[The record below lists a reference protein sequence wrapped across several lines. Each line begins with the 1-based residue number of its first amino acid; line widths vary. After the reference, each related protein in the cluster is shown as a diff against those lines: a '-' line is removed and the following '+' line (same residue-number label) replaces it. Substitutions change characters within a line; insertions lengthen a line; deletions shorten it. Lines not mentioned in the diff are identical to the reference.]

1 MSTEPAF
8 QSILSTVADGITLDR
23 GTAQQAFTLLMEG
36 KATVA
41 QTAAFLMALRV
52 RTERVEEITGAAQAM
67 LAKATPVQAPDGA
80 VDTCGTGGDGLG
92 TVNVSTAAALVIAG
106 CGVPVAK
113 HGNRAVSSKSG
124 SSDVLRALGVNVDA
138 PLAAVEKALRV
149 ARIGFLMAPAYHPA
163 MRHVAPVRADL
174 GLRTVFNLLG
184 PLANPARVRRQV
196 VGVFSR
202 RWLEPLAHV
211 FRELDAERV
220 WVVHGADGMDELT
233 VTDISHVAEL
243 RNGEVRTFSVDPEE
257 AGLARAAPADLIGG
271 DADTNAARIRNLLD
285 GASGA
290 YRDIVLLN
298 AAAVLVV
305 AERASDLR
313 EGAGLAAQSIDSGAA
328 RTALDKLVACTR
340 EPA

>member
-1 MSTEPAF
+1 MNTKRAF
-8 QSILSTVADGITLDR
+8 QPILAAVADGDALDR
-23 GTAQQAFTLLMEG
+23 ETAQEAFTLLMEG

-41 QTAAFLMALRV
+41 QMAAFLMALRV
-52 RTERVEEITGAAQAM
+52 RTETVEEIAGAAQAM
-67 LAKATPVQAPDGA
+67 RAKATPVQAPEGA

-106 CGVPVAK
+106 CGVTVAK

-124 SSDVLRALGVNVDA
+124 SSDVLGALGVNVAA
-138 PLAAVEKALRV
+138 PLAAVENALRV
-149 ARIGFLMAPAYHPA
+149 ARIGFLMAPVYHPA
-163 MRHVAPVRADL
+163 MRHVAPVRTEL

-233 VTDISHVAEL
+233 VTDVSHVAEL

-257 AGLARAAPADLIGG
+257 VGLVRAAPADLVGG
-271 DADTNAARIRNLLD
+271 DVDTNAARIRNLLD
-285 GASGA
+285 GAGGA

-298 AAAVLVV
+298 AAAALVV

-313 EGAGLAAQSIDSGAA
+313 EGVGLAAQSIDDGAA
-328 RTALDKLVACTR
+328 RDALYKLVACTQ